1 MALYTSVNGV
11 NKEVKELRTVTGQTM
26 SATGGLKGGVN
37 SLVTEIYT
45 VVGGVNKK
53 ITIGSQAPEPEPS
66 AEGIVFLDNATG
78 ESDMSEN
85 ATIRYSASKGYYIYV
100 GGETI
105 TTTPHDFTGLST
117 VVITF
122 WYDLDPSMVAQ
133 ATRINLHHNGVYEMA
148 YVSMSPNFE
157 GTIKFE
163 IDLSQYSN
171 LQNSYLEFYTDTDY
185 SDMELYDIRVV

>member
-1 MALYTSVNGV
+1 MAIYTSVNGV
-11 NKEVKELRTVTGQTM
+11 NKEVKELRTITGQTM
-26 SATGGLKGGVN
+26 SASGALKGGVN
-37 SLVTEIYT
+37 SLVTEAY
-45 VVGGVNKK
+45 VLVGGVNKK
-53 ITIGSQAPEPEPS
+53 ITIGSTTPAPS
-66 AEGIVFLDNATG
+66 AEPIVFLDNVTG

-133 ATRINLHHNGVYEMA
+133 ATRINLHHNGVYEMV

-185 SDMELYDIRVV
+185 SEMELYDIRVV